1 MADPARRAGLYLFG
15 TAVVMVVYAL
25 LYQMGM
31 AALEGADVSFVRAMH
46 VVVQTFTTVG
56 YGDQAGQWT
65 TGPMLVLTMAMQI
78 TGVTLIFL
86 TLPAFVL
93 PLFEEAFSSGPS
105 TTYDGEDH
113 VVLCSYSPTV
123 ETLVEEFQAREKPYV
138 VIESD
143 RAEVV
148 DLKADGIEVVHGD
161 PEDVDTME
169 AVDLEAADALVAA
182 DDDETNASIIL
193 AARSVDSEV
202 TVASL
207 VEDEKVADYHR
218 YAGADDVIQP
228 RRLLGESLASK
239 ATTQLSTDLVDAVE
253 IGDDLDIAELLVQR
267 GSPIEGR
274 TVANCGAADLS
285 GTNVIGAW
293 FRGEFVSPPD
303 PNHVIDEHTIL
314 LVVGPPEGVEQMKE
328 LTLSE
333 TRRHRRG
340 TVVVAGFGVVGSAVA
355 ESVTRADLSTTI
367 IDIED
372 KPGVDVV
379 GDITD
384 PVTLEEARIDDARSL
399 VLTVEDDTTALFA
412 ALVAR
417 QTAPDIEVIARANDA
432 DSVPKLYRAG
442 AEYVLALPTVSGRML
457 ASKLLDEEVI
467 TPETQ
472 VELVRMGAPNLAG
485 QSLAEADVRARTS
498 CTVVA
503 VRRDGRLLTGI
514 DPEFVVQR
522 DDTLIVAGNDEAI
535 DRFAALAS

>member
-1 MADPARRAGLYLFG
+1 
-15 TAVVMVVYAL
+15 
-25 LYQMGM
+25 
-31 AALEGADVSFVRAMH
+31 MH

-123 ETLVEEFQAREKPYV
+123 ETLVQEFQSREKPYV

-143 RAEVV
+143 REYAA
-148 DLKADGIEVVHGD
+148 DLNSDGVEVVHGD

-169 AVDLEAADALVAA
+169 AVDLETADALVAA
-182 DDDETNASIIL
+182 AADETNASIIL

-202 TVASL
+202 AVASL
-207 VEDEKVADYHR
+207 VEDEDVADYHR

-239 ATTQLSTDLVDAVE
+239 ATTRLSTDLADAVE

-303 PNHVIDEHTIL
+303 PEHIIDEHTIL

-417 QTAPDIEVIARANDA
+417 QIAPDIEVIARANDA

-503 VRRDGRLLTGI
+503 VRRDGKLLTGI